1 MPTCRRYTSFIPW
14 KSSRFCRKTVVLT
27 SRSRLEPAA
36 SRIARRF
43 AKTCS
48 VCSPI
53 APPVSSLSPDF
64 KASWPETKTKPLAAL
79 ACEYGA
85 PWNGAGADSVRTTV
99 LSAICSSFAC
109 RLRECNAQRLEDR
122 LEYVL
127 RVGAV
132 QQAHM
137 QRDAGSVR
145 ELLEETPRDVRTQPA
160 DAGLREVDIRD
171 EQRVVRRLEHDVRE
185 RFGRRHDREAVAA
198 SRLLPQRHGEC
209 APEGAARPGHFGL
222 GGVGLDLER
231 EVEARIVRQAPQ
243 EVVEHRQPG
252 LDACRARAVKLDANA
267 TPSGRRHGRR
277 EATGVV
283 VAEDRP
289 FGPCGR
295 SRRVPI
301 LVSMVGAA
309 LLAALAFAQPVTVAV
324 VDTGA
329 NVEAPVIAAKHPST
343 YDIRTRSRDVAD
355 TNGHGT
361 QVASI
366 IAREGGSSRLL
377 VVRAGSSSG
386 AFTDANEAAGIRYA
400 VEHGARIINLS
411 LGGPRTSAVERAAVR
426 YALAHNVLVI
436 AAAGDDY
443 ANRPEYP
450 AALLGSGG
458 LAVAAVGDNGS
469 RALFS

>member
-1 MPTCRRYTSFIPW
+1 
-14 KSSRFCRKTVVLT
+14 
-27 SRSRLEPAA
+27 
-36 SRIARRF
+36 
-43 AKTCS
+43 
-48 VCSPI
+48 
-53 APPVSSLSPDF
+53 
-64 KASWPETKTKPLAAL
+64 
-79 ACEYGA
+79 
-85 PWNGAGADSVRTTV
+85 
-99 LSAICSSFAC
+99 
-109 RLRECNAQRLEDR
+109 
-122 LEYVL
+122 
-127 RVGAV
+127 
-132 QQAHM
+132 
-137 QRDAGSVR
+137 
-145 ELLEETPRDVRTQPA
+145 
-160 DAGLREVDIRD
+160 
-171 EQRVVRRLEHDVRE
+171 
-185 RFGRRHDREAVAA
+185 
-198 SRLLPQRHGEC
+198 
-209 APEGAARPGHFGL
+209 
-222 GGVGLDLER
+222 
-231 EVEARIVRQAPQ
+231 
-243 EVVEHRQPG
+243 
-252 LDACRARAVKLDANA
+252 
-267 TPSGRRHGRR
+267 
-277 EATGVV
+277 
-283 VAEDRP
+283 
-289 FGPCGR
+289 
-295 SRRVPI
+295 
-301 LVSMVGAA
+301 MVGAA

-469 RALFS
+469 RALFSNTGPWVSIAARGADGTSFAAPRVAAAAARVWQANPRLTARQVVRILEQTASGGGARNDELGFGVVDVARALAAARG